1 MRLLGRRLPDVLIG
15 VLIVVLALGLG
26 SLLLTQRNRAAVTS
40 APDQPTTT
48 QPTTTQPPAAIP
60 AAPGNTDTG
69 VTDTTLNPPAAQPT
83 TTQPTA
89 TPPAA
94 TTPAQPST
102 TPTGTVQA
110 PSTQTPTNT
119 PPDTTVSPV
128 TAPNTT
134 APGTLLPD
142 ASQAASGQTAS
153 PDAAQTAP
161 PRSGG
166 AVSTSANRTPLRSDY
181 RISLGTFGS
190 VAEATT
196 RTAAVKALGYT
207 VYPIDLGTQV
217 VAQVGPFTDSA
228 TANAAL
234 SDIRRAYGGAVLYA
248 PRGSANPSTSNP
260 PTGSASASSQNIPA
274 APASAPAPAGPVY
287 LQVGAFDRQESAQ
300 KMVGM
305 LGDLGFSPT
314 VQAPEGKKVTVL
326 IGPFTGPALTS
337 AESKLSDNGLDHF
350 RVR

>member
-40 APDQPTTT
+40 APDQTT
-48 QPTTTQPPAAIP
+48 QTPPAATIP
-60 AAPGNTDTG
+60 AAPGNIDTAQ
-69 VTDTTLNPPAAQPT
+69 TAPSTPDT
-83 TTQPTA
+83 
-89 TPPAA
+89 AA
-94 TTPAQPST
+94 TTP
-102 TPTGTVQA
+102 
-110 PSTQTPTNT
+110 TQTPSQTAPT
-119 PPDTTVSPV
+119 QTTQTPSAPPDTSTPAGTPQPDITAPPV
-128 TAPNTT
+128 TAAPNTT

-142 ASQAASGQTAS
+142 ASQTTGGQTVPA
-153 PDAAQTAP
+153 AP

-166 AVSTSANRTPLRSDY
+166 AVATSENRTPLRSDY

-190 VAEATT
+190 VAEATAK
-196 RTAAVKALGYT
+196 TAAVKALGYT

-217 VAQVGPFTDSA
+217 VAQVGPFADAAS
-228 TANAAL
+228 ANAAVA
-234 SDIRRAYGGAVLYA
+234 DIRRAYSGAVVYA
-248 PRGSANPSTSNP
+248 PRGSAAPNTPANTNSTS
-260 PTGSASASSQNIPA
+260 AASSQTIPA
-274 APASAPAPAGPVY
+274 APVSRPAPSGPVY

-305 LGDLGFSPT
+305 LSDLGYSPT

-326 IGPFTGPALTS
+326 VGPFTGPAVVA
-337 AESKLSDNGLDHF
+337 AESKLSDNGMDHF